1 MIWAKPTKQII
12 TLAAGLAWGIEPG
25 IIYQQKEDGRFD
37 PWEWSPGNV
46 LACELLPDGRRIAF
60 DALMAGCGDLRG
72 MPLAAR
78 LDHRNRMASI
88 AGVPIVA
95 ATTGRGG
102 AFLRDGL
109 AAGWEGVC
117 RKSLSAT
124 WYDAMEV
131 CKKSVTLVCR
141 VTSTGG
147 TQSVGIADPVTGQ
160 DRGAVTLRGG
170 KCDRVRVG
178 SLIRLEAM
186 EIHPSGKLRQPTLC
200 TNWLVQY

>member
-1 MIWAKPTKQII
+1 MIWTKPTKQIV

-25 IIYQQKEDGRFD
+25 IIYQRKEDGRFD

-60 DALMAGCGDLRG
+60 DALMCEGKELIGN
-72 MPLAAR
+72 PLYAR
-78 LDHRNRMASI
+78 LWHRNHMARI
-88 AGVPIVA
+88 AGVPII
-95 ATTGRGG
+95 TTAGNGG
-102 AFLRDGL
+102 QTLRYGL

-117 RKSLSAT
+117 RKSLAAT

-141 VTSTGG
+141 VTSMGG

-170 KCDRVRVG
+170 RCDRVRVG

-186 EIHPSGKLRQPTLC
+186 EVHPSGKLRQPTLC
-200 TNWLVQY
+200 ADWLVSF